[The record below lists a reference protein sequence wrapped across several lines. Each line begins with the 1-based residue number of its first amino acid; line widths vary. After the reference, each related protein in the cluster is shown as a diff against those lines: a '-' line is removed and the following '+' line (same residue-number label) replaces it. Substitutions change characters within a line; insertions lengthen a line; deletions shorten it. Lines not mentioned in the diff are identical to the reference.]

1 MKKIILKDHGI
12 IPGNDCTEQLAT
24 LFREYPTDAEF
35 IFESGDYHFSPK
47 IRRSLMLSNTDVIPE
62 RKLGILLENMKNIRL
77 TGDLTGDIGGTRLLF
92 EGHMQAFTMLGCED
106 IHISGFTVDWEKP
119 LVAEGIVTAFSSDWV
134 ELYISP
140 DAFPHRVED
149 GVIKFDIGSGEF
161 CPMGIHGQM
170 QYDGNTRTV
179 RRANGDRF
187 RLGRLIEEKGRGVYR
202 FEAKNQNTAIGNI
215 IVIRHNDRQHA
226 GIFTEK
232 CSRITVEDVIVH
244 SCGGLG
250 CLAQFCEDLTYRRV
264 NFTPNIAAGRK
275 VSNGR
280 DDGMH
285 ITCCSGTVTITEC
298 TFVGLMDDPINVH
311 GCCVTADE
319 WIDSRTVRCRYMHH
333 QACGF
338 AYWAEPGDEIAFI
351 ERSGMSK
358 ILSAEAVSYEL
369 ESNETFILRF
379 KDDLDP
385 TLLSLDPKSTALDN
399 LTHTASFVCT
409 KNRFGSCRARG
420 ILVSTPKPVLIADN
434 LFQSSGSA
442 ILVAGD
448 SNYWFESGECH
459 DVEICGNIFTDTC
472 LSSMYQFCE
481 GMISI
486 CPVVPVPDTDKPY
499 HKNIRIHDN
508 TFDSPDT
515 PVLYGFST
523 DGLKFTDN
531 RIFRS
536 TAAEKWHPGCYLI
549 NLAYCRNVNI
559 SGNNVIGEFTLG
571 NLNTVNCTEIQ
582 SDIY

>member
-1 MKKIILKDHGI
+1 MKKIILKDYGI
-12 IPGNDCTEQLAT
+12 IPGTDCTEQLAA
-24 LFREYPTDAEF
+24 LFSEHSSDTEF
-35 IFESGDYHFSPK
+35 VFEGGDYHFSPK
-47 IRRSLMLSNTDVIPE
+47 IKRSLMLSNTDVIPE

-77 TGDLTGDIGGTRLLF
+77 TGDHAGGTRLLF
-92 EGHMQAFTMLGCED
+92 EGQMQAFTMLGCED
-106 IHISGFTVDWEKP
+106 ITVSGFTVDWEKP
-119 LVAEGIVTAFSSDWV
+119 LVAEGIVTAYDADSV
-134 ELYISP
+134 ELFISP
-140 DAFPHRVED
+140 DAFPHRVTD
-149 GVIKFDIGSGEF
+149 GVIAFDVGNGEF
-161 CPMGIHGQM
+161 YPMGIHGQM

-187 RLGRLIEEKGRGVYR
+187 RLGRLIEEKPGSVYR
-202 FEAKNQNTAIGNI
+202 FEAKNQDTAIGNI

-232 CSRITVEDVIVH
+232 CRRITIDHVTVH

-319 WIDSRTVRCRYMHH
+319 WIDRRTVRCRYMHH

-338 AYWAEPGDEIAFI
+338 DYWAEAGDEIAFI
-351 ERSGMSK
+351 ERQGMTKISG
-358 ILSAEAVSYEL
+358 AEAVSYEL
-369 ESNETFILRF
+369 ESHDTFILRF
-379 KDDLDP
+379 RDNIDP
-385 TLLSLDPKSTALDN
+385 AVLSLDPKTVALDN

-486 CPVVPVPDTDKPY
+486 CPVVPVPDINAPY

-536 TAAEKWHPGCYLI
+536 TAAEKWHPGGYMI
-549 NLAYCRNVNI
+549 NLSCCRNVNI
-559 SGNNVIGEFTLG
+559 SGNLVIGDFTLG
-571 NLNTVNCTEIQ
+571 TIHEENCT
-582 SDIY
+582 DIRTDMR